1 MGEKMADRISAL
13 VIIGISL
20 YFYCLAGQ
28 LPIIKGFHQMGDSFW
43 PRLVLGVIIALSAIL
58 FLRTFFIREKPKEK
72 DKSPHSTKFS
82 LAAVMIVLVLY
93 IISISY
99 LGFLFS
105 TFLSLMAFSYI
116 MGDRKFSG
124 IFFFSLGMTAIIY
137 LIFGLLIYSALPRG
151 IWIFKTLST
160 YIY

>member
-1 MGEKMADRISAL
+1 MADRVTAL

-20 YFYCLAGQ
+20 YFFHLAGQ
-28 LPIIKGFHQMGDSFW
+28 LPVIKGFQQMGDSFW
-43 PRLVLGVIIALSAIL
+43 PKLVLLVIIVLSAIL
-58 FLRTFFIREKPKEK
+58 FLKSFIKRERFIRK
-72 DKSPHSTKFS
+72 DESKISARAS
-82 LAAVMIVLVLY
+82 LAAVMMGLVMY

-105 TFLSLMAFSYI
+105 TFLFLIFFSYI
-116 MGDRKFSG
+116 MGDRKLSG
-124 IFFFSLGMTAIIY
+124 MVLFSLGMTAIIY

-151 IWIFKTLST
+151 VWIFKTLSN